1 MFGDFSD
8 QCGDILFD
16 VLIRVLQT
24 RQYGGEYFCLNNHLS
39 QVNRVF
45 GNLTQGRENLA
56 LRSEKKRSEINLAQL
71 IFKIQLLKMEQ
82 PSNLLLTNL
91 EYYTEYSENFIYL
104 HFFLKLKKKMNKY
117 MHVYYA

>member
-24 RQYGGEYFCLNNHLS
+24 RQYGGEDFCLNNHLS

-56 LRSEKKRSEINLAQL
+56 LRSEKKNQINLAQL

>member
-24 RQYGGEYFCLNNHLS
+24 RQYSGEDFCLNNHLS
-39 QVNRVF
+39 QGNRVF
-45 GNLTQGRENLA
+45 G
-56 LRSEKKRSEINLAQL
+56 
-71 IFKIQLLKMEQ
+71 
-82 PSNLLLTNL
+82 NLLLTNL